1 MQVPTEHDKVRS
13 LTVIQMMLAIA
24 CGVIIANGVVTLRD
38 SLIRWLPGPRR
49 ARYLSLR
56 TQPRNDEERR

>member
-1 MQVPTEHDKVRS
+1 MQVLTEHDKVRS
-13 LTVIQMMLAIA
+13 LT
-24 CGVIIANGVVTLRD
+24 IIANGVVTLRD